1 VLAQAWFEESSGLK
15 VGDFHLAYFSG
26 KDNDG
31 YSISRLREFPKVIG
45 GVDNDSGFVAYGV
58 YKKFISNLSMVS
70 TAKTAELI
78 KVMEGCYRDV
88 NIALANELCKI
99 AEEIGVEFYEARS
112 YANHQFCH
120 IHLPSIGMGGH
131 CIPVYPWFLIKAM
144 EKGERFENVR
154 LLRTARELNDSMI
167 DYWTEKKT

>member
-1 VLAQAWFEESSGLK
+1 VLARAWLEESSGLK
-15 VGDFHLAYFSG
+15 VGDFHLAYSPERIMT
-26 KDNDG
+26 G

-88 NIALANELCKI
+88 NIALANELFKI
-99 AEEIGVEFYEARS
+99 AEEIGSSSTRRGPTPTTNSVIS
-112 YANHQFCH
+112 TTNSVILFC
-120 IHLPSIGMGGH
+120 P
-131 CIPVYPWFLIKAM
+131 P
-144 EKGERFENVR
+144 
-154 LLRTARELNDSMI
+154 
-167 DYWTEKKT
+167 